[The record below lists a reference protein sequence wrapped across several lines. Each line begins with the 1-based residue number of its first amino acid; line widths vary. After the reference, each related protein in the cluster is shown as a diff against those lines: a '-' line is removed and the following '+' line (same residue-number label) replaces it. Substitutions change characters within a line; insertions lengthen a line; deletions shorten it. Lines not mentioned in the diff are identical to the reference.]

1 MNKRQ
6 LIVLCLL
13 AAGGVMQAQQW
24 PDTPVEARPGARWW
38 WLGSA
43 VDEKNLTYNLEE
55 YARTGM
61 GAVEITPIYGV
72 QGNDA
77 NDIQFLSPRWME
89 MLKHTQAEGKRTG
102 IEIDMNTGTGWP
114 FGGPEVSIEDAA
126 TKAIFQ
132 TYEIEGGKEIEQ
144 DINVTDPKQQP
155 FSVLSRVM
163 AYDEK
168 GKCINLTAHV
178 KKDKLQWKA
187 PAGKWKVI
195 ALYIGKTRQK
205 VKRAAPGGEGYVMNH
220 LSKKAVKN
228 YLSRF
233 DRAFKSN
240 KTSYPHTFFND
251 SYEVYQAD
259 WTDDFLEQ
267 FARRRGY
274 KLEEHFSEFLDENRP
289 EVSRRIVSDY
299 RETISDL
306 LLENFSH
313 QWTDWAHKNGSIT
326 RNQAHGSP
334 GNLIDIY
341 ASVDIPECE
350 GFGLSQF
357 HIEGLRQDSL
367 TKKNDSDLSMLK
379 YASSAAHIAGK
390 TYTSSETFTWLTEH
404 FRTSLSQCK
413 PDMDL
418 MFVSGVNHM
427 FFHGTPYSP
436 KEAEWPGWLFYASIN
451 MSPTNSIWRDAP
463 SFFHYIT
470 RCQSFLQMGR
480 PDNDFLIY
488 LPVYDMWNEQPGRLL
503 LFTIHHMD
511 KLAPK
516 FINAIHRINNSGYDG
531 DYISDNFIRSTRFKN
546 GQLVTSGGTGYK
558 ALVVPA
564 AHLMPSDVLAHLY
577 ELAKQG
583 ATIVFLENYPTDV
596 PGYGQLEQKRKSYQQ
611 TLKNLPAVSFSETT
625 VTPIG
630 KGKIITGTD
639 YARTLASCNIPAEE
653 MKTKFGLQTIR
664 RVNDTGHHYFISSL
678 QNKGV
683 DGWITLGTNAET
695 AALFNPMTGECGEAK
710 VRQVDGKTQVYL
722 QLKSGESIILQ
733 TYRQPL
739 QASKPWKYVKE
750 HPFSLRL
757 DHGWKLHFAESK
769 PEIQG
774 TFDIDRPCSWTNIDH
789 PAAQTNMGTGVY
801 SLDIELPAL
810 KADNWILDLGDVRES
825 ARVRINGQE
834 AGCVWAVPYQL
845 KVGQFLKPGKN
856 HIEIEVTN
864 LPANRI
870 AELDRQRVQW
880 RKFKEIN
887 IVDLR
892 YRPANY
898 GHWAPMP
905 SGLNSEVRLIP
916 VDFIQVTT
924 EDTKDAEVKTV
935 RIQTNRWI
943 FYFISER

>member
-1 MNKRQ
+1 MKKNTL
-6 LIVLCLL
+6 LIGLLLVSGTL
-13 AAGGVMQAQQW
+13 AAQDW
-24 PDTPVEARPGARWW
+24 PTVQTEARPGSRWW
-38 WLGSA
+38 WMGNT
-43 VDEKNLTYNLEE
+43 VDIPNLTYNIDE
-55 YARTGM
+55 YAKAGLGTLE
-61 GAVEITPIYGV
+61 VTPIYGV
-72 QGNDA
+72 QGMD
-77 NDIQFLSPRWME
+77 DKELKFLSPEWTA
-89 MLKHTQAEGKRTG
+89 MLKHTQAEANRNGMQ
-102 IEIDMNTGTGWP
+102 IDMNTGTGWP

-233 DRAFKSN
+233 DRAFKSS

-274 KLEEHFSEFLDENRP
+274 KLEEHFPEFLDKNRP

-463 SFFHYIT
+463 SFFNYIT

-516 FINAIHRINNSGYDG
+516 FIDAIHRINNSGYDG
-531 DYISDNFIRSTRFKN
+531 DYISDNFIRSTRFKD

-596 PGYGQLEQKRKSYQQ
+596 PGYGQLEQKRQSYQR
-611 TLKNLPAVSFSETT
+611 TLRQLPAVSFSETT
-625 VTPIG
+625 VTSIG

-639 YARTLASCNIPAEE
+639 YARTLASCNISPEE
-653 MKTKFGLQTIR
+653 MKTKFGLQAIR

-683 DGWITLGTNAET
+683 DGWITLGTNAAA

-710 VRQVDGKTQVYL
+710 VRQANGKTQVYL

-733 TYRQPL
+733 TYQQPL

-750 HPFSLRL
+750 QPFSLRL

-774 TFDIDRPCSWTNIDH
+774 TFDIDRPCSWTHIDH

-801 SLDIELPAL
+801 SLDIELPTL
-810 KADNWILDLGDVRES
+810 QADDWILDLGDVRES

-834 AGCVWAVPYQL
+834 AGCAWAVPYQL

-870 AELDRQRVQW
+870 AELDRQGVQW

-887 IVDLR
+887 IVDLN

-898 GHWAPMP
+898 GHWSPLP
-905 SGLNSEVRLIP
+905 SGLNSDVRLIP
-916 VDFIQVTT
+916 VNVMP
-924 EDTKDAEVKTV
+924 
-935 RIQTNRWI
+935 
-943 FYFISER
+943 

>member
-6 LIVLCLL
+6 WIVLCLL
-13 AAGGVMQAQQW
+13 ATGGVMQAQQW

-77 NDIQFLSPRWME
+77 NEIQFLSPRWME

-233 DRAFKSN
+233 DRAFKSS

-341 ASVDIPECE
+341 
-350 GFGLSQF
+350 
-357 HIEGLRQDSL
+357 
-367 TKKNDSDLSMLK
+367 
-379 YASSAAHIAGK
+379 IAGK

-639 YARTLASCNIPAEE
+639 YARTLACCNIPAEE

-750 HPFSLRL
+750 QPFSLRL
-757 DHGWKLHFAESK
+757 DHGWKLHFAEST

-870 AELDRQRVQW
+870 AELDRQGVQW

-916 VDFIQVTT
+916 VDFTQ
-924 EDTKDAEVKTV
+924 E
-935 RIQTNRWI
+935 
-943 FYFISER
+943 

>member
-1 MNKRQ
+1 MMNKRE

-77 NDIQFLSPRWME
+77 NEIQFLSPRWME
-89 MLKHTQAEGKRTG
+89 MLKHTQTEGKRTG

-233 DRAFKSN
+233 DRAFKSS

-259 WTDDFLEQ
+259 WTDDFLQQ

-274 KLEEHFSEFLDENRP
+274 KLEEHFPEFLDKNRP

-334 GNLIDIY
+334 GNLIDLY
-341 ASVDIPECE
+341 ATVDVPECE
-350 GFGLSQF
+350 GFGLSDF
-357 HIEGLRQDSL
+357 NIRGLRKDSL
-367 TKKNDSDLSMLK
+367 TRPNDSDLSMLK

-390 TYTSSETFTWLTEH
+390 PYTTSETFTWLTEH

-413 PDMDL
+413 PDIDL
-418 MFVSGVNHM
+418 MFISGVNHTY
-427 FFHGTPYSP
+427 FHGTTYSP
-436 KEAEWPGWLFYASIN
+436 AEAAWPGWKFYAAVD

-463 SFFHYIT
+463 AFFDYIA
-470 RCQSFLQMGR
+470 RCQSFLQMGK

-488 LPVYDMWNEQPGRLL
+488 LPVYDMWQEQDGRLL
-503 LFTIHHMD
+503 MFDIHKMA
-511 KLAPK
+511 KRAPR
-516 FINAIHRINNSGYDG
+516 FIDAVHRINDAGYDL
-531 DYISDNFIRSTRFKN
+531 DYISDNFIRSLTCVN
-546 GQLVTSGGTGYK
+546 GKLVTSGGAAYR
-558 ALVVPA
+558 ALLIPGA
-564 AHLMPSDVLAHLY
+564 RLMPDDVLAKLWS
-577 ELAKQG
+577 LADEG
-583 ATIVFLENYPTDV
+583 ATIVFLEQFPQDV
-596 PGYGQLEQKRKSYQQ
+596 PGYARLETRRAAFRKLMGQKDKVRK
-611 TLKNLPAVSFSETT
+611 
-625 VTPIG
+625 G
-630 KGKIITGTD
+630 RIIFGTD
-639 YARTLASCNIPAEE
+639 YERTLAETGVFPEA
-653 MKTKFGLQTIR
+653 MKTENGLSCIR
-664 RVNDTGHHYFISSL
+664 RANEGGNHYFISAL
-678 QNKGV
+678 KAE
-683 DGWITLGTNAET
+683 DTEGWIPLGVQAESVMIYNPVNGESGK
-695 AALFNPMTGECGEAK
+695 AA
-710 VRQVDGKTQVYL
+710 VRQADGRTEVYL
-722 QLKSGESIILQ
+722 QLASGESLLLKTFAGSDI
-733 TYRQPL
+733 
-739 QASKPWKYVKE
+739 QASAWNYW
-750 HPFSLRL
+750 HPASEGKKVPDRWGFRFVESTPVVTAVPDSVEL
-757 DHGWKLHFAESK
+757 D
-769 PEIQG
+769 
-774 TFDIDRPCSWTNIDH
+774 SWTELSANEVKN
-789 PAAQTNMGTGVY
+789 TMGTACY
-801 SLDIELPAL
+801 SLKFHLDDSAISE
-810 KADNWILDLGDVRES
+810 WMLDLGDVRES
-825 ARVRINGQE
+825 ARIRVNGKE
-834 AGCVWAVPYQL
+834 AAVLWSVPYRCL
-845 KVGQFLKPGKN
+845 IGRYLHPGEN
-856 HIEIEVTN
+856 ILEVEVTN

-870 AELDRQRVQW
+870 ADMDRRQIPW
-880 RKFKEIN
+880 RIFKDAN
-887 IVDLR
+887 IVSLQ
-892 YRPANY
+892 YKKSGYENWQPV
-898 GHWAPMP
+898 P
-905 SGLNSEVRLIP
+905 SGLLGPVKLIPMKEVR
-916 VDFIQVTT
+916 F
-924 EDTKDAEVKTV
+924 
-935 RIQTNRWI
+935 
-943 FYFISER
+943 

>member
-1 MNKRQ
+1 MMNKRQ
-6 LIVLCLL
+6 WIVLCLL

-77 NDIQFLSPRWME
+77 NDIQFLSPHWME

-233 DRAFKSN
+233 DRAFKSS

-274 KLEEHFSEFLDENRP
+274 KLEEHFPEFLDKNRP

-451 MSPTNSIWRDAP
+451 
-463 SFFHYIT
+463 IT

-516 FINAIHRINNSGYDG
+516 FIDAIHRINNSGYDG
-531 DYISDNFIRSTRFKN
+531 DYISDNFIRSTRFKD

-564 AHLMPSDVLAHLY
+564 AHLMPSDVLTHLY

-596 PGYGQLEQKRKSYQQ
+596 PGYGQLEQKRQSYQR
-611 TLKNLPAVSFSETT
+611 TLRQLPAVSFSETT

-639 YARTLASCNIPAEE
+639 YARTLASCNISPEE
-653 MKTKFGLQTIR
+653 MKTKFGLQAIR

-683 DGWITLGTNAET
+683 DGWITLGTNAAA

-710 VRQVDGKTQVYL
+710 VRQANGKTQVYL

-733 TYRQPL
+733 TYQQPL

-750 HPFSLRL
+750 QPFSLRL

-774 TFDIDRPCSWTNIDH
+774 TFDIDRPCSWTHIDH

-801 SLDIELPAL
+801 SLDIELPTL
-810 KADNWILDLGDVRES
+810 QADDWILDLGDVRES

-834 AGCVWAVPYQL
+834 AGCAWAVPYQL

-870 AELDRQRVQW
+870 AELDRQGVQW

-887 IVDLR
+887 IVDLN

-898 GHWAPMP
+898 GHWSPLP

-916 VDFIQVTT
+916 VNVMP
-924 EDTKDAEVKTV
+924 
-935 RIQTNRWI
+935 
-943 FYFISER
+943 

>member
-1 MNKRQ
+1 MKKNTL
-6 LIVLCLL
+6 LIGLLLVSGTL
-13 AAGGVMQAQQW
+13 AAQDW
-24 PDTPVEARPGARWW
+24 PAVQTEARPGSRWW
-38 WLGSA
+38 WMGNT
-43 VDEKNLTYNLEE
+43 VDIPNLTYNIDE
-55 YARTGM
+55 YAKAGLGTLE
-61 GAVEITPIYGV
+61 VTPIYGV
-72 QGNDA
+72 QGMD
-77 NDIQFLSPRWME
+77 DKELKFLSPEWTA
-89 MLKHTQAEGKRTG
+89 MLEHTQAEANRNGMQ
-102 IEIDMNTGTGWP
+102 IDMNTGTGWP

-233 DRAFKSN
+233 DRAFKSS

-274 KLEEHFSEFLDENRP
+274 KLEEHFPEFLDKNRP

-463 SFFHYIT
+463 SFFNYIT
-470 RCQSFLQMGR
+470 RSQSSLQMGR

-516 FINAIHRINNSGYDG
+516 FIDAIHRINNSGYDG
-531 DYISDNFIRSTRFKN
+531 DYISDNFIRSTRFKD

-596 PGYGQLEQKRKSYQQ
+596 PGYGQLEQKRQSYQR
-611 TLKNLPAVSFSETT
+611 TLRQLPAVSFSETT

-639 YARTLASCNIPAEE
+639 YARTLASCNISPEQ
-653 MKTKFGLQTIR
+653 MKTKIGLQAIR

-683 DGWITLGTNAET
+683 DGWITLGTNAAA

-710 VRQVDGKTQVYL
+710 VRQANGKTQVYL
-722 QLKSGESIILQ
+722 QLKSGESFILQ
-733 TYRQPL
+733 TYQQPL

-750 HPFSLRL
+750 QPFSLRL

-774 TFDIDRPCSWTNIDH
+774 TFDIDRPCSWTHIDH

-801 SLDIELPAL
+801 SLDIELPTL
-810 KADNWILDLGDVRES
+810 QADDWILDLGDVRES

-834 AGCVWAVPYQL
+834 AGCAWAVPYQL

-870 AELDRQRVQW
+870 TELDRQGVQW

-887 IVDLR
+887 IVDLN

-898 GHWAPMP
+898 GHWSPLP

-916 VDFIQVTT
+916 VNVMP
-924 EDTKDAEVKTV
+924 
-935 RIQTNRWI
+935 
-943 FYFISER
+943 